1 VIPSQSSPPP
11 SLPNNQPAASG
22 NPYASSPPP
31 APDRYTPP
39 ANEPTVARPRL
50 EVQLRRTG
58 PEQVGMGGFT
68 RFEIVITNRGEGT
81 ARGIVVEAQF
91 DQGLRHEMA
100 KPNEFSIKYP
110 GVRDLPP
117 GESAP
122 VPLAFQVVAEGQ
134 QCTQV
139 TVTAETAEPGIAR
152 GCVTGIKPAL
162 GITVTGPRSRVV
174 GEAAPFNIT
183 VKNQGDVS
191 ASGVQVIVRLDPALE
206 PTSIDDATHQRLPDG
221 TIQLKMD
228 RPLGPYEQRKFEIAT
243 RCRAQNDN
251 ACVLATLTAEGGFT
265 DAKDACL
272 QILPALPAE
281 AGGILGP

>member
-1 VIPSQSSPPP
+1 
-11 SLPNNQPAASG
+11 
-22 NPYASSPPP
+22 
-31 APDRYTPP
+31 
-39 ANEPTVARPRL
+39 
-50 EVQLRRTG
+50 
-58 PEQVGMGGFT
+58 MGGFT
-68 RFEIVITNRGEGT
+68 RFEVIISNNGEGT
-81 ARGIVVEAQF
+81 ARGILVQAQF

-110 GVRDLPP
+110 GVRELPP
-117 GESAP
+117 GDSAS

-139 TVTAETAEPGIAR
+139 TITAETAEPAIAR

-162 GITVTGPRSRVV
+162 TITVTGPRSRVV

-183 VKNQGDVS
+183 VTNRGDVT
-191 ASGVQVIVRLDPALE
+191 ASNVQVIVRLDPALE
-206 PTSIDDATHQRLPDG
+206 PTTIDDATHQRLPDG

-228 RPLGPYEQRKFEIAT
+228 RPLAAYDKRVFEITT
-243 RCRAQNDN
+243 RCRAQSDN
-251 ACVLATLTAEGGFT
+251 ACVMATMTAEGGFT
-265 DAKDACL
+265 QADDACL